1 MDVFFPLEEDD
12 MLCKQNIPKSQNA
25 WKNNGFDCF
34 ALSCLFKQGRFNVHF
49 HQKYNF
55 LRNSVYCP
63 PYCLIVALAV
73 EERARQLQMR
83 VPSYRPGSSTSFGH
97 DPEAELKNRRDVS
110 LKLAFRSPTHLSGS
124 AGWWL
129 NNSSQNLIIRPHSF
143 L

>member
-1 MDVFFPLEEDD
+1 M
-12 MLCKQNIPKSQNA
+12 CISIKSIISS
-25 WKNNGFDCF
+25 KNQF
-34 ALSCLFKQGRFNVHF
+34 APP
-49 HQKYNF
+49 
-55 LRNSVYCP
+55 P

-124 AGWWL
+124 AGW
-129 NNSSQNLIIRPHSF
+129 IK
-143 L
+143 